1 MLSLVFKIIFVS
13 AFVWCSVAAY
23 ADDAKKVSIGNFG
36 LPGLID
42 LPSAKTLPDGEIV
55 ITQQLHESLARSGM
69 SFQVLPNLGV
79 AFRYSG
85 HGKNGGEA
93 NGRVNHDRSFDAHL
107 TLWDEGKYLPGTA
120 IGLRDFI
127 GTGWYSSEYLVA
139 TKSIGT
145 LELTGGLG
153 FGRLA
158 GRNNF
163 KNPLAAID
171 SSFETRDAN
180 AVGRGGTLGTINWFQ
195 GRASSFGGLT
205 YRLGERTMLIAE
217 YTPDLMTQE
226 KRYLSVKSPWNVAAS
241 YQVNNTL
248 SLSAQYLHGSTAS
261 LTANFSL
268 NPMRPPHD
276 AGRETAPVPFRARER
291 DAPGVEQTDEAT
303 IRKVFEVDGFEVLI
317 INQGTDYIRV
327 DLENNKYRSIAQ
339 ALGRA
344 TSTLQR
350 FTADNIKRAIIVFHK
365 DGLQLS
371 SYIVDLERVTPEQ
384 FGVQSDAPYITA
396 EDVEKLGSTSLT
408 EKRLS
413 WGLGPYI
420 THRLFNPDL
429 PLSVELGAELSAKY
443 QVTPKLKLE
452 GAFRKSVLTN
462 FTENK
467 RLGGSSAGVP
477 VVQSDWGYYD
487 IEGQDGHINHLSLD
501 YVDNLA
507 PAVFGRAHAGIL
519 EPFWTGVGGEALF
532 MPLGSPIAF
541 GVDFHHVRK
550 RDYDMLFD
558 LRDYETTTGH
568 VSAYLD
574 AGGMFDLEVNA
585 GRYLAQDW
593 GATTRISRQFSNG
606 WEVGG
611 YATLTDIPF
620 NQFGEGSFDKG
631 IYVMIPMDWLT
642 GEPEQSKRYFEIRPI
657 TRDGGA
663 RLGSARKLY
672 RQVKSARDT
681 QMKREAGRMWK

>member
-1 MLSLVFKIIFVS
+1 MISSIYFTGTS
-13 AFVWCSVAAY
+13 M
-23 ADDAKKVSIGNFG
+23 ADEAKSVSIGNFG

-42 LPSAKTLPDGEIV
+42 LPTANTLPDGEIV
-55 ITQQLHESLARSGM
+55 VTQQLHESLARSGM
-69 SFQVLPNLGV
+69 SFQIFPNLGV

-107 TLWDEGKYLPGTA
+107 TLWNEGDYLPGTA

-127 GTGWYSSEYLVA
+127 GTGWYSSEYIVA
-139 TKSIGT
+139 TKSIGAF
-145 LELTGGLG
+145 ELTGGLG

-158 GRNNF
+158 GRNTF

-180 AVGRGGTLGTINWFQ
+180 DFGRGGTLGTINWFQ
-195 GRASSFGGLT
+195 GRASTFGGLS
-205 YRLGERTMLIAE
+205 YRLGDRIALAAE
-217 YTPDLMTQE
+217 YTPDLMGTE
-226 KRYLSVKSPWNVAAS
+226 KRYLSVKSPWNVGAS

-248 SLSAQYLHGSTAS
+248 SLSAQYLHGSTS
-261 LTANFSL
+261 SITANFAL
-268 NPMRPPHD
+268 NPTRPPHD
-276 AGRETAPVPFRARER
+276 AGRETAPVPFRARGGG
-291 DAPGVEQTDEAT
+291 APVVEQTDEAT
-303 IRKVFEVDGFEVLI
+303 IRKVFEVDGFEVLSLRQ
-317 INQGTDYIRV
+317 NKDYIRV
-327 DLENNKYRSIAQ
+327 DLENTKYRSIAQ
-339 ALGRA
+339 ALGRT

-350 FTADNIKRAIIVFHK
+350 FTADEIKRAVIVFHK

-371 SYIVDLERVTPEQ
+371 SYTVDLERVTPEQ
-384 FGVQSDAPYITA
+384 FGVPSEDPYMI
-396 EDVEKLGSTSLT
+396 EGDVEKIDTGSGSQNQ
-408 EKRLS
+408 LS

-443 QVTPKLKLE
+443 KVTPKLTLD

-467 RLGGSSAGVP
+467 RLGGASAGVP

-487 IEGQDGHINHLSLD
+487 IEGQDGHIDHLSLD

-519 EPFWTGVGGEALF
+519 EPFWSGVGGEALY
-532 MPLGSPIAF
+532 MPVGAPIAL
-541 GVDFHHVRK
+541 GVDLHHVRK

-642 GEPEQSKRYFEIRPI
+642 GEPEQSTRYFEIRPI